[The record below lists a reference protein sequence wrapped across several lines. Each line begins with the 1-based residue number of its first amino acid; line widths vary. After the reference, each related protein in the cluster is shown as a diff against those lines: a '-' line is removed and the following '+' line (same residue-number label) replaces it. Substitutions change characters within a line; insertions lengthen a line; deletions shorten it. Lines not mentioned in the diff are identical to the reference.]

1 MVLEY
6 GKKIL
11 EINLLLKD
19 AIKKINKV
27 ISILTNRRF
36 LSTLRIIQF
45 VVTTVQVI
53 VLMKSLD
60 FSKGIKSINFKK
72 LKKVFYTQIFKEL
85 FRKSIGLA

>member
-36 LSTLRIIQF
+36 LSALRIIQF
-45 VVTTVQVI
+45 TISVVQI
-53 VLMKSLD
+53 VVLIKSLD
-60 FSKGIKSINFKK
+60 FSKGLKSINFKK
-72 LKKVFYTQIFKEL
+72 IKKVFYTQIFKEL
-85 FRKSIGLA
+85 FKKSVGLA